1 VNVEAFSIAFS
12 ALYFW
17 IIPTISIGS
26 FIGVSQT
33 KAAIPR
39 IVGRFQKDLNNRRR
53 PKKKIH
59 LPNECLTD
67 SERRKF
73 HGGIY
78 QWQPS
83 KFTSQIR
90 SSSLQQ
96 DPQSIRNRP
105 NGRNQPTV
113 AQPLLENLRNK
124 NSSAAL
130 AAKSNTHHM
139 VLAHLIVIAGA
150 VTAFIISSLVP
161 PGGFNCRHAGDISI
175 LVAWIVSAYIDVL
188 LNKMFPLNGKA
199 RKLLKWPIQ
208 SSTMLFSLTFI
219 KDIVFTAATMIGV
232 ILTQVGILNRCECYS
247 NWGRTGTALP
257 QIPDVDTVLRHR
269 INSWYPAITAL
280 GLGFQ
285 LILVPCYIVQRY
297 GSALRVYI
305 QRDDTKSNTPKWLN
319 KLGSWGRKVMPKGS
333 PKRNSSSKGP
343 AQRPGTPFVERGN
356 SEDNVPLPEP
366 AKAPAQR
373 RASHH
378 ASSSRSPLLA
388 VQIPSDGGNSNV

>member
-1 VNVEAFSIAFS
+1 M
-12 ALYFW
+12 
-17 IIPTISIGS
+17 
-26 FIGVSQT
+26 
-33 KAAIPR
+33 
-39 IVGRFQKDLNNRRR
+39 NNRRR
-53 PKKKIH
+53 SKKKIY

-83 KFTSQIR
+83 KFKSQIKY
-90 SSSLQQ
+90 SSLHQ
-96 DPQSIRNRP
+96 DPQSNQNRT

-113 AQPLLENLRNK
+113 AQPLPEDLLKK
-124 NSSAAL
+124 NFSAAL
-130 AAKSNTHHM
+130 GAKSNTHHM

-150 VTAFIISSLVP
+150 ITAFIISSLVP
-161 PGGFNCRHAGDISI
+161 PGGFNCRHAGQISI
-175 LVAWIVSAYIDVL
+175 VVAWILSPYIDVL
-188 LNKMFPLNGKA
+188 LNKMFPLKCKA
-199 RKLLKWPIQ
+199 QKFFKWPIQ
-208 SSTMLFSLTFI
+208 SSTMLFSLTLI
-219 KDIVFTAATMIGV
+219 KDIVFTAATMIGI

-247 NWGRTGTALP
+247 NWGTTGTALP
-257 QIPDVDTVLRHR
+257 QIPDVDALLRAR

-305 QRDDTKSNTPKWLN
+305 QRDDTKSNTPKCLN

-333 PKRNSSSKGP
+333 PKRNSSSKRP
-343 AQRPGTPFVERGN
+343 AERPSTPSLERG
-356 SEDNVPLPEP
+356 SPADDVPLQAPVKEP
-366 AKAPAQR
+366 AKEPARR